1 MGKEGPSGLKHVLN
15 FKHVNNST
23 DHVVSIYRGAND
35 VETHIVGLS
44 LQPSLQ
50 CAACRARR

>member
-1 MGKEGPSGLKHVLN
+1 MGKEGLSGLKHMLN
-15 FKHVNNST
+15 LKHVNNPI
-23 DHVVSIYRGAND
+23 DYVVSVCGGANY

-50 CAACRARR
+50 CADR